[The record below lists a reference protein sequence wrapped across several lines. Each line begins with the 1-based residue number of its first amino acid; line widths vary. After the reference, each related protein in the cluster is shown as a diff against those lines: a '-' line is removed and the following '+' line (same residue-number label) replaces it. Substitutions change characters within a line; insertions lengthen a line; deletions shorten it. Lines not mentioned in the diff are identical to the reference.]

1 MNQKNTS
8 KVQNGR
14 ISKEEINKLEL
25 IDFTGKIHLI
35 DTEEKVQEAH
45 AKFTEF
51 LKTNSITGLD
61 TESRPS
67 FKKSDNFRISLVQV
81 SFEEECFLFR
91 LNLVECPDYL
101 RKYLENPDIIKTGVA
116 IKDDCRDLKKHF
128 QIQAKGVIDV
138 QDLAKS
144 AGYIT
149 LGLRSLTG
157 LLMNRKISK
166 AAKLTNWENRKLT
179 PSQIR
184 YAATDAWISLK
195 LYQALK
201 LKES

>member
-1 MNQKNTS
+1 MQDSKTK

-25 IDFTGKIHLI
+25 IDFDGKIHLI
-35 DTEEKVQEAH
+35 DTEEKSQQSQESFQKH
-45 AKFTEF
+45 LED
-51 LKTNSITGLD
+51 NSITGLD

-67 FKKSDNFRISLVQV
+67 FKKSDNFQISLVQV
-81 SFEEECFLFR
+81 SFEDECYLFR
-91 LNLVECPDYL
+91 LNLIQCPDYL
-101 RKYLENPDIIKTGVA
+101 REYLENPDIIKTGVA

-128 QIQAKGVIDV
+128 QITAKGVIDV
-138 QDLAKS
+138 QDLAKK
-144 AGYIT
+144 AGYVT

-166 AAKLTNWENRKLT
+166 AAKLTNWENPKLT
-179 PSQIR
+179 PPQIR